1 MPTGEVNLTQG
12 SVLHIKDFSSRGHA
26 PKDKYLFV
34 VGKCSESEVLGFLI
48 STQLQYLKRETHRR
62 EVVSIPD
69 KATAFLRCE
78 SIIQCFELERL
89 NISALCDGFGRGRI
103 TNEGK
108 LPAKYAHKI
117 RDAVKESRLL
127 SQIDIEAALKIL
139 PVASPPR

>member
-1 MPTGEVNLTQG
+1 MPPGKVDLSQG
-12 SVLHIKDFSSRGHA
+12 SVLHIKDFSSRGHP

-48 STQLQYLKRETHRR
+48 STQLQYLKRDTHKR
-62 EVVSIPD
+62 EVISIPD

-89 NISALCDGFGRGRI
+89 NISALCDGFDQGRI

-127 SQIDIEAALKIL
+127 PQIDIEAVLRIL
-139 PVASPPR
+139 PAASPSK